1 LFLGGHQLP
10 GFALPA
16 PGGERSRRVTVS
28 ALTNGTAVGIAFLW
42 MVLYGGFAPGLLP
55 PSSPSP
61 DRELHRL
68 PHVSHGD
75 YNLRVP
81 GERIAWSAGLS
92 FATALI
98 GLFRLGRRDV

>member
-1 LFLGGHQLP
+1 M
-10 GFALPA
+10 
-16 PGGERSRRVTVS
+16 TVS

-75 YNLRVP
+75 YNLRLP
-81 GERIAWSAGLS
+81 GERIAWSAGVSSVTSLG
-92 FATALI
+92 
-98 GLFRLGRRDV
+98 GLFWFGQRDV